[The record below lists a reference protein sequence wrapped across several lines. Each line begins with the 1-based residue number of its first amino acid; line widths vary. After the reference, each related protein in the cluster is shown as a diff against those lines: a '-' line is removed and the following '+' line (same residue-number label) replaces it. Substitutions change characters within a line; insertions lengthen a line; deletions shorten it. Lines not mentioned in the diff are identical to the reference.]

1 TTIAVLFPPRER
13 GRVGG
18 LFGAVFG
25 VSSAVGPWLGG
36 VLTDHLSWHW
46 VFYINM
52 PVGAVALAFILRYMP
67 RLSPERRERFDFLG
81 AFLLALWT
89 VPLML
94 AFSWGGSTYPW
105 LSAPILGLF
114 VLSAL
119 SLALWVWSQNCQ
131 PNPLFDLSLL
141 RVRTFSLASAATF
154 FFGPAFL
161 GAVAFLPL
169 YLQVVKGVS
178 ASASGL
184 TVLPLTLGVVLGAS
198 TSGLLSGRMGRFKP
212 LLLLGT
218 IWLLATFLALHF
230 LLSVETP
237 LWLAVLFFF
246 LLGLGL
252 GPAQSLLQLAAQN
265 NVPTERLGSATAF
278 TQLMRQ
284 IGSTIGIALLGTVL
298 THHLTAETCKV
309 FPENASCKPG
319 ALVKRSE
326 GAAGLNLDEQFARL
340 ETQIVAALKGDTL
353 AYEALMR
360 DSEVPPQ
367 AKESLVKGGIPAQ
380 FARMERLMVAAL
392 RGDEEAYAELM
403 RDPNLPEEYKARLV
417 KGGIPAQFRSLEQRL
432 VAAINGDAQAYQ
444 AVQQDPR
451 IPSEFK
457 GRIPQ
462 GGVAAQVRARF
473 RETLSRFEAALQ
485 GDEQAKRALQ
495 ATPGLDSLRG
505 LLDNPPPAEARPM
518 VLAQVQA
525 ALEAQAARVAA
536 VATQQAIAQ
545 IRTELEQAQARALD
559 QALASLREGL
569 RKAQAAALEKAEQAL
584 HESLRS
590 AEKKALEE
598 VPQRLVE
605 QLEETKRK
613 LHGALSQGITNA
625 ERDIFLYAALF
636 VLVSL
641 GFVLGLPNE
650 ELRGR
655 VGAV

>member
-1 TTIAVLFPPRER
+1 M
-13 GRVGG
+13 
-18 LFGAVFG
+18 
-25 VSSAVGPWLGG
+25 GPWLGG

-52 PVGAVALAFILRYMP
+52 PVGVVALAFILRYMP
-67 RLSPERRERFDFLG
+67 RLSPERREPFDFLG

-119 SLALWVWSQNCQ
+119 SLVLWVWSQNRQ
-131 PNPLFDLSLL
+131 PHPLFDLSLL

-178 ASASGL
+178 ASASGV

-198 TSGLLSGRMGRFKP
+198 SSGVLSGRMGRFKP
-212 LLLLGT
+212 LLLVGT
-218 IWLLATFLALHF
+218 LWLLATFLTLHF

-252 GPAQSLLQLAAQN
+252 GPAQSLLQIAAQN
-265 NVPTERLGSATAF
+265 NVPPERLGSATAF

-298 THHLTAETCKV
+298 THHLTAETCRV

-319 ALVKRSE
+319 ALVQRSE

-340 ETQIVAALKGDTL
+340 EAQLVAALKGDVQ
-353 AYEALMR
+353 AYEALMQ
-360 DSEVPPQ
+360 DAQVPSEV
-367 AKESLVKGGIPAQ
+367 KGELVKGGIPAQ
-380 FARMERLMVAAL
+380 FARLERLMVAAL
-392 RGDEEAYAELM
+392 KGDEGAYAELM
-403 RDPNLPEEYKARLV
+403 QDPSLPEEYKAKLV
-417 KGGIPAQFRSLEQRL
+417 KGGIPARFHALERLL
-432 VAAINGDAQAYQ
+432 VAALKGDSQAYW
-444 AVQQDPR
+444 AVQQDPQV
-451 IPSEFK
+451 PAEFK
-457 GRIPQ
+457 SRIPQ
-462 GGVAAQVRARF
+462 GGVAAQVRARVQQ
-473 RETLSRFEAALQ
+473 TLGWLEAALQ
-485 GDEQAKRALQ
+485 GNEQAKQALL
-495 ATPGLDSLRG
+495 ATPGLDPRLRG

-518 VLAQVQA
+518 VLAQVRA
-525 ALEAQAARVAA
+525 ALENQVAQAEAA
-536 VATQQAIAQ
+536 ATQQAIAQ
-545 IRTELEQAQARALD
+545 LRAELARAQARALE
-559 QALASLREGL
+559 QALSSLREGL
-569 RKAQAAALEKAEQAL
+569 RKAQAAALDKTVQTLRESLAAAEQ
-584 HESLRS
+584 
-590 AEKKALEE
+590 KALEE
-598 VPQRLVE
+598 VPQQVVE
-605 QLEETKRK
+605 RLEETKRK
-613 LHGALSQGITNA
+613 LHEALNQGITNA

-636 VLVSL
+636 VLVSF
-641 GFVLGLPNE
+641 GFVVGLPNE

-655 VGAV
+655 VAV